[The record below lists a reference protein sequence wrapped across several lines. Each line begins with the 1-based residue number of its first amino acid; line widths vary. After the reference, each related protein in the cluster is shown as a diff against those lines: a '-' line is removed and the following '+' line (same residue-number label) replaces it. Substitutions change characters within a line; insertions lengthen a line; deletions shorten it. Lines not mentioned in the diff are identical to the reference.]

1 MISDDNEILPSQE
14 IMIRIPRFDDTL
26 IISRYFC
33 FKTTLLLPSCKKLL
47 VFLQSKRKKELT
59 MRSCPKEKN
68 KIKTRKDI

>member
-1 MISDDNEILPSQE
+1 
-14 IMIRIPRFDDTL
+14 MIRIPRFDDTL

-47 VFLQSKRKKELT
+47 VILQPKRKRADHKAML
-59 MRSCPKEKN
+59 KEKN

>member
-1 MISDDNEILPSQE
+1 MISDDSEILPSQE

-33 FKTTLLLPSCKKLL
+33 YKNTSLLLSCKVLL
-47 VFLQSKRKKELT
+47 VTLQPKRKRADNKAVL
-59 MRSCPKEKN
+59 KEKN

>member
-1 MISDDNEILPSQE
+1 MISDDSEILPSQE

-33 FKTTLLLPSCKKLL
+33 FKTTLLLLSCKKLL
-47 VFLQSKRKKELT
+47 VFLQSKRKKADHEVI
-59 MRSCPKEKN
+59 PKEKN

>member
-1 MISDDNEILPSQE
+1 
-14 IMIRIPRFDDTL
+14 MIRIPRFDDTL

-33 FKTTLLLPSCKKLL
+33 FKTTLLLLSCKKLL
-47 VFLQSKRKKELT
+47 VFLQSKKKELT